1 MQQRQL
7 RAKRL
12 LCNPRFCACVS
23 SLKQSRQLL
32 CSVRFV
38 FVSTF
43 NLQTRKSIC
52 RRNHQFEQTGCLCK
66 GKSSGQPRVSQ
77 ENVRR
82 IQDSF
87 ERSPRK
93 STHRVSRELG
103 IPQPTVWRVLRRR
116 IAYSECVFV
125 VLSIRYEMRM
135 CRIILSYVVFPA
147 VPYFSVL
154 YRMIQKD

>member
-1 MQQRQL
+1 MNLWFAIYIYIYIYIYTHTYIHTAWFKKMDSISYIYISGTIQDMWMTYIAFERGGPIFSNNTARALARRTAVQQRQL

-87 ERSPRK
+87 
-93 STHRVSRELG
+93 
-103 IPQPTVWRVLRRR
+103 
-116 IAYSECVFV
+116 
-125 VLSIRYEMRM
+125 
-135 CRIILSYVVFPA
+135 
-147 VPYFSVL
+147 
-154 YRMIQKD
+154 